1 MKLTPLFLALA
12 LTTTPALFAQQLAPQ
27 PPLVTTSG
35 SALVR
40 VVPDL
45 ADLSF
50 EVEVRNVDLPT
61 ARKQQAERAT
71 KLLAALRAAGIAE
84 KELQSS
90 QAQLTAEYTDRRQET
105 EKIRFYRVSQTIC
118 CTLHDVAK
126 VPDVT
131 AAAVA
136 AGATGVGYA
145 NLRTSELR
153 KYRDEAR
160 SKAIQAAREKA
171 VAFATELGA
180 KAAKPYTITEDAY
193 TGYRS
198 GANFNSIANNVQ
210 AIVEAAP
217 AGDGTTPA
225 FAPGTISITAG
236 VTVAFLLE

>member
-1 MKLTPLFLALA
+1 MKLTSLLLAIV
-12 LTTTPALFAQQLAPQ
+12 LTAPTLFAQQAIPQ

-35 SALVR
+35 TALVR

-50 EVEVRNVDLPT
+50 EVEVRNIDLAV

-84 KELQSS
+84 NELQSS
-90 QAQLTAEYTDRRQET
+90 QVQLTADYTDRRQET
-105 EKIRFYRVSQTIC
+105 EKIRFYRVSQTIS
-118 CTLHDVAK
+118 CTLHEVAK

-145 NLRTSELR
+145 TLRTSQLR

-160 SKAIQAAREKA
+160 SKAIKAAREKA
-171 VAFATELGA
+171 VAFATELGV
-180 KAAKPYTITEDAY
+180 KAGKPYSITEDGS
-193 TGYRS
+193 TGFRA
-198 GANFNSIANNVQ
+198 GNFNTMSNNIQVIA
-210 AIVEAAP
+210 EAAP
-217 AGDGTTPA
+217 AEDGTTPA
-225 FAPGTISITAG
+225 FAPGTISVTAS
-236 VTVAFLLE
+236 VTVAFLIE

>member
-1 MKLTPLFLALA
+1 MKLTPLFLAIVL
-12 LTTTPALFAQQLAPQ
+12 TTPALFAQQPTPQ

-35 SALVR
+35 SALIR
-40 VVPDL
+40 VAPDL

-50 EVEVRNVDLPT
+50 EVEVRNIDLAV

-84 KELQSS
+84 SELQSS
-90 QAQLTAEYTDRRQET
+90 QVQLTADYTDRRQET
-105 EKIRFYRVSQTIC
+105 EKIKFYRVSQSIC
-118 CTLHDVAK
+118 CTLRDVAK

-145 NLRTSELR
+145 NLRTSQLR
-153 KYRDEAR
+153 KHRDEAR

-171 VAFATELGA
+171 VAFATDLGA
-180 KAAKPYTITEDAY
+180 KAGKPYTITEDAHP
-193 TGYRS
+193 GYRS
-198 GANFNSIANNVQ
+198 TNFNSIANNIQ
-210 AIVEAAP
+210 AVAEAAP
-217 AGDGTTPA
+217 GGDETTSA
-225 FAPGTISITAG
+225 FAPGTISITAS